1 MKLHKRFYVLVAFA
15 LVLTAFA
22 QVSLVSAQTPELEA
36 AVTEEAAAPAKPDI
50 EGVITELN
58 AEAATDPDL
67 DALAQELAEEFGT
80 QFGAEYTE
88 AQVFVLPA
96 ETTSEDVVALYDAT
110 FAEVGWEAH
119 ESVAE
124 VTEEYAVVA
133 WSAGSNIFLIY
144 FEPAGEESEVAVLV
158 TVGMLAVPDFE
169 GAEVVDSE
177 SNPELAALAE
187 QMAAGIAEQ
196 TGAETEV
203 KVMTFPADVAVE
215 DILAFYQE
223 EMDQAGWQPNE
234 ELTQTSEQFSSMG
247 WLEGNEMLLIFVF
260 PASEQTDDTNVLF
273 WIAAD
278 LSAATAEGAE
288 AAATPESE

>member
-1 MKLHKRFYVLVAFA
+1 MKLHKLFYVLVAFA

-22 QVSLVSAQTPELEA
+22 QLSLVSAQTPDPEA
-36 AVTEEAAAPAKPDI
+36 VATEEAAAPAKPDV
-50 EGVITELN
+50 EGVTAGLN
-58 AEAATDPDL
+58 AKATTDPDL
-67 DALAQELAEEFGT
+67 DALAQEIADKFGT
-80 QFGAEYTE
+80 QFGAEHTE

-96 ETTSEDVVALYDAT
+96 RTKPQDVVELYDAI
-110 FAEVGWEAH
+110 FAEAGWEAD

-124 VTEEYAVVA
+124 VTEKYVVAA

-144 FEPAGEESEVAVLV
+144 FEPAGEEREVAVLV
-158 TVGMLAVPDFE
+158 TVDMLAVPDFV
-169 GAEVVDSE
+169 GTEVVDSE

-203 KVMTFPADVAVE
+203 KVMTVPADVAVE

-223 EMDQAGWQPNE
+223 GMAQAGWQLNE
-234 ELTQTSEQFSSMG
+234 DLTQTSQPFSSRG

-278 LSAATAEGAE
+278 LSTAAI
-288 AAATPESE
+288 